1 MIGPNLSAWA
11 VARRS
16 LIFYFMIVALL
27 AGAAAFMKLG
37 RAEDPVFTIRT
48 MLIRVIWP
56 GGSLIET
63 TNQVTERIERKVQE
77 VPSVDAIR
85 SFTRPGE
92 TTIFIDL
99 KDTTP
104 AKDVNNVWRD
114 IRNRVGDIR
123 HTMPRG
129 VLGPFFNDDF
139 GDTFGFI
146 YGFVSDGFT
155 HRELRDYVEDVRSKL
170 LSVADVAKVEI
181 IGAQDEEI
189 SVEFQHDR
197 VAALGLDYPAIF
209 NAIAAQNVVLPAGV
223 VRTGAENVA
232 LQVSGAFET
241 ENDILDVNIRIGNQI
256 VRLGDI
262 AKVVRGY
269 ADPARPMFRVNGQPA
284 IGLGV
289 AMRDQGD
296 ILALGRNINR
306 AMASIKK
313 DLPVGIEPILIAD
326 QAATVDVAI
335 GEFTTSLWQ
344 AILIILAI
352 SIISLGLRPGAV
364 VAIAI
369 PLTLAIVMVVM
380 NILNIDLHRISLGAL
395 IIALCLLV
403 DDAMTTVDAM
413 MRRLEAGDEPPA
425 AAQAAYANLAAP
437 MLIGTLVTIAGF
449 VPIGFAQ
456 SSAGEYTFS
465 IFSVV
470 TIALLVSWIVA
481 VIFAPVIASLLL
493 VKPQKAVESKPD
505 VLTRNYKAL
514 LAQGMRFPIITLV
527 GAIGLF
533 ALSIVGLRYVPQQFF
548 PSSDRTE
555 ILVDLTLP
563 QNSSIRASEGIAKKL
578 DEVLA
583 ADPDVA
589 RWSTYVGRGAIRFY
603 LPLNVQM
610 PNEFFAQQVIVAKD
624 LAGRE
629 RLRTKLE
636 KLLAEEFPNVTT
648 RVYPLELGPPVGWPI
663 QYRLVGPD
671 VERLRNLAPQ
681 LAEIVAAHPS
691 TRRTSFDWLEP
702 ARQLR
707 IVVDQNEAR
716 RIGYSSEA
724 LSSVLNTAISGTPV
738 TQLRDGIYL
747 VNVVVRAQ
755 QEDRVALDTL
765 RTLQVPL
772 PNGQTVALSQF
783 ATFSAEQ
790 EQPIIWRR
798 DRIPTLTVQADLAP
812 GALPDPVVRD
822 LAPAIAALN
831 AKLPQGYRIDIG
843 GIAEESAQSRASVLA
858 VVPVMLL
865 LMLTFL
871 MLQLQSFQRLAMV
884 ITVIPLGMIGVVSI
898 LLIVQKPLGFVAIL
912 GVLALFGMIA
922 KNGVIL
928 IAQIEEERAQG
939 ADVRLAVERAA
950 LSRFRP
956 LMLTALSTVLG
967 LAPIAPTVF
976 WGPMAF
982 AVMGG
987 LMVATLLTLV
997 FLPVLY
1003 VTWFERFA
1011 PAARVQ
1017 PAPQ

>member
-1 MIGPNLSAWA
+1 MLGPNLSAWA
-11 VARRS
+11 VTRRS
-16 LIFYFMIVALL
+16 LVFYFMIVALV
-27 AGAAAFMKLG
+27 AGAAAFVKLG

-48 MLIRVIWP
+48 MLIRAVWP
-56 GGSLIET
+56 GGALLDT

-77 VPSVDAIR
+77 VSSVDAIR

-92 TTIFIDL
+92 ATIFIDL
-99 KDTTP
+99 KDTVR
-104 AKDVNNVWRD
+104 ASEVNNVWRD
-114 IRNRVGDIR
+114 IRNKVGDIR

-146 YGFVSDGFT
+146 YGFSADGFT
-155 HRELRDYVEDVRSKL
+155 HRELRDYVEDIRSKL
-170 LSVADVAKVEI
+170 LSVNDVAKIEI

-189 SVEFQHDR
+189 SIEFQHDR

-209 NAIAAQNVVLPAGV
+209 NAIAAQNVVSPAGV
-223 VRTGAENVA
+223 IRTGAENVA
-232 LQVSGAFET
+232 LQVSGSFER
-241 ENDILDVNIRIGNQI
+241 ESDILDVNIRIGERI

-262 AKVVRGY
+262 AEVVRGY
-269 ADPARPMFRVNGQPA
+269 SDPPRPTFRVNGQPA

-296 ILALGRNINR
+296 ILALGRNIKA
-306 AMASIKK
+306 AMATIIR
-313 DLPVGIEPILIAD
+313 DLPIGVEPVLISD
-326 QAATVDVAI
+326 QAVTVDVAI

-344 AILIILAI
+344 AVLIILAI
-352 SIISLGLRPGAV
+352 SILSLGFRPGAV
-364 VAIAI
+364 VAVAI
-369 PLTLAIVMVVM
+369 PLTLAIVMMLM
-380 NILNIDLHRISLGAL
+380 NVLNIDLHRISLGAL

-413 MRRLEAGDEPPA
+413 IRRLEAGDDPPA
-425 AAQAAYANLAAP
+425 AAKFAYVNLAAP
-437 MLIGTLVTIAGF
+437 MLIGTLVTISGF

-481 VIFAPVIASLLL
+481 VIFAPVVASLLL
-493 VKPQKAVESKPD
+493 KKPRTIADARPD
-505 VLTRNYKAL
+505 IVMRNYKAL
-514 LAQGMRFPIITLV
+514 LANGLKFPAITLL
-527 GAIGLF
+527 GTIALF
-533 ALSIVGLRYVPQQFF
+533 GIAVWGLRFVPQQFF

-563 QNSSIRASEGIAKKL
+563 QNSSIRASESVAAKL

-610 PNEFFAQQVIVAKD
+610 PNDFFAQQVIVARD

-636 KLLAEEFPNVTT
+636 KLLVEEFPSLVT

-663 QYRLVGPD
+663 QYRLAGPD
-671 VERLRNLAPQ
+671 VERLRALAPQ
-681 LAEIVAAHPS
+681 LADIVAAHPS

-724 LSSVLNTAISGTPV
+724 LSAVLNTAISGTPV

-747 VNVVVRAQ
+747 VNVVARAQ
-755 QEDRVALDTL
+755 QEGRVALDTL

-772 PNGQTVALSQF
+772 PNGRTVALSQF

-790 EQPIIWRR
+790 EQPIVWRR
-798 DRIPTLTVQADLAP
+798 DRVPTLTIQSEIAP
-812 GALPDPVVRD
+812 GALPDTIVRD
-822 LAPAIAALN
+822 LAPGIAAFN
-831 AKLPQGYRIDIG
+831 AKLPAGYRLETG
-843 GIAEESAQSRASVLA
+843 GIAEESAASRASVLA

-884 ITVIPLGMIGVVSI
+884 ITIIPLGMIGVVGI
-898 LLIVQKPLGFVAIL
+898 LLVVQKPLGFVAIL

-922 KNGVIL
+922 KNAVIL
-928 IAQIEEERAQG
+928 ISQIEEERAQG
-939 ADVRLAVERAA
+939 ANVRDAVETAA

-982 AVMGG
+982 AIMGG

-1011 PAARVQ
+1011 PANRLALSK
-1017 PAPQ
+1017 